1 MKNKKNKKYIFS
13 ILFILFPAICFSETI
28 LKIGQIG
35 DIKSLEPYRNA
46 APNYLMIEN
55 LHDQLLFNDR
65 NRGFESEL
73 ATSWKISSDYKS
85 VIIKLRPGMFTH
97 DGTPVDSKLL
107 KWVLEERGK
116 QSWPNITRT
125 VVFGKVSATVDI
137 IDDRTAKINFSEAFA
152 NMESKLSLLM
162 LADPDMFDKKDGSKA
177 RFNEEESVIGTGP
190 FKMVEYVPGSHM
202 KWERFENYWQNNVP
216 KFDRVHI
223 TYYGDGASMM
233 AALETG
239 EVDLVF
245 RPPYEEMARF
255 KNKSGFKL
263 WVPET
268 LGLSSILMVNPNA
281 PGLEDSRVRQAIRL
295 AIDRQAI
302 SNAVFE
308 GFGLPTASPAVKS
321 SFAYSPNL
329 EVPPRGD
336 ITKAKNLMKQAGN
349 PKVSVKLTYGSNDS
363 AYRMIGEILQ
373 ANLKK
378 IGIDLVLDPQE
389 RNNYI
394 NMRTSQT
401 FQMMPSVMAGAN
413 GHPADL
419 TDSFVFRPKDN
430 GFFNDPNE
438 VVIKEFKDYQKW
450 FDLGMKAKN
459 DSDKKEAWSNVLQ
472 AVKDGSWVIHL
483 SGQPFAMVSSS
494 RVKGITWTQHDKP
507 VLKYAYID

>member
-1 MKNKKNKKYIFS
+1 MKNKKYILS
-13 ILFILFPAICFSETI
+13 IICFLFPIICFSNTT
-28 LKIGQIG
+28 LRVGQIG
-35 DIKSLEPYRNA
+35 DIKSMEPYRNA

-55 LHDQLLFNDR
+55 LHDQLLLNER
-65 NRGFESEL
+65 NQGFESEL

-85 VIIKLRPGMFTH
+85 VIIKLRPGMVTH
-97 DGTPVDSKLL
+97 DGTNVDSKLL
-107 KWVLEERGK
+107 KWVIEERGK

-137 IDDRTAKINFSEAFA
+137 IDERTAKINFSEPFA

-162 LADPDMFDKKDGSKA
+162 LTDPDMFDKKDGSKA
-177 RFNEEESVIGTGP
+177 RFNEEETVIGTGP
-190 FKMVEYVPGSHM
+190 FKMVEYEPGSHM
-202 KWERFENYWQNNVP
+202 KWEKFENYWQNNFP
-216 KFDRVHI
+216 KFDKVHI

-233 AALETG
+233 AALEAD

-245 RPPYEEMARF
+245 RPPYEEVARF
-255 KNKSGFKL
+255 KNKSGFKV

-281 PGLEDSRVRQAIRL
+281 PGLEDSRVRQAIRY

-308 GFGLPTASPAVKS
+308 GLGVPTASPAVKT

-329 EVPPRGD
+329 EVTPRGD
-336 ITKAKNLMKQAGN
+336 IQKAKDLMKKAGN
-349 PKVSVKLTYGSNDS
+349 PDVSVKLTYGSNDS
-363 AYRMIGEILQ
+363 AYRMIGEVLQ

-378 IGIDLVLDPQE
+378 IGINLILDPQE

-438 VVIKEFKDYQKW
+438 VVIQEFKDYQNW
-450 FDLGMKAKN
+450 FDVGMNAKS
-459 DSDKKEAWSNVLQ
+459 DSDKKKAWSNVLQ

-483 SGQPFAMVSSS
+483 SGQPFCMVSSS
-494 RVKGITWTQHDKP
+494 RLKGITWTQHDKP
-507 VLKYAYID
+507 ILKYAYFE